1 MPILV
6 ASVIVF
12 VASSIVWMVLPHH
25 KKDFAAVPDEGAL
38 RNALRGIA
46 PGAYV
51 VPHVG
56 DPSQVKDPE
65 NAPKYV
71 DGPVGFI
78 NIVPSGSP
86 TMGKQLTLTFIY
98 YIVVGIFVSYL
109 AGLSLSTGADYM
121 VVFRFT
127 SATAFVAYALGT
139 PAAAIWFGMPWSQ
152 VAKNTVDALL
162 YALLTGGV
170 FGWLWP

>member
-6 ASVIVF
+6 AAVF
-12 VASSIVWMVLPHH
+12 VFIASSVVWMVLPHH
-25 KKDFAAVPDEGAL
+25 KSDFAKTPDEDAL
-38 RNALRGIA
+38 RTALSGIA

-51 VPHVG
+51 VPHVEN
-56 DPSQVKDPE
+56 PAQMKEPE
-65 NAPKYV
+65 NVAKYV

-86 TMGKQLTLTFIY
+86 TMGKQLTLTFVY

-109 AGLSLSTGADYM
+109 AGLSLSAGADYM

-127 SATAFVAYALGT
+127 SATAFVAYALST